1 MRRSF
6 AGTSRFSFMMGTPA
20 YFASCVLLVVL
31 AAYDLWST
39 HRLHR
44 ATIWGS
50 AFLIFMEQIS
60 RFIGPSAP
68 WHAFVHWMQSWGVG
82 YRCMAKLSQ
91 AWKCREKQQQRH
103 ASNVKRLLGRVGRPC
118 Q

>member
-1 MRRSF
+1 
-6 AGTSRFSFMMGTPA
+6 
-20 YFASCVLLVVL
+20 
-31 AAYDLWST
+31 
-39 HRLHR
+39 
-44 ATIWGS
+44 
-50 AFLIFMEQIS
+50 
-60 RFIGPSAP
+60 
-68 WHAFVHWMQSWGVG
+68 MQSWGVG